1 MASEWFFDETQRAGM
16 SDDEAPEYDPY
27 EQDYE
32 TWCDYYSE
40 ELATLYHSLKDHA
53 AAMGLPML
61 EHMDMPAFC
70 EFAFRV
76 SSGRKPEL

>member
-61 EHMDMPAFC
+61 EHMDMPTFC